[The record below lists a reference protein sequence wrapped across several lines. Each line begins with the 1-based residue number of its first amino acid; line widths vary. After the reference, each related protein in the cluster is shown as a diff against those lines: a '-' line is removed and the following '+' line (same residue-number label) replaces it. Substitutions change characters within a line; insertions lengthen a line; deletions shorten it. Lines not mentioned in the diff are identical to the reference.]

1 MRVVVNH
8 LLASGRKTGVG
19 HYTAELLRCLSA
31 RPADLGVEVFPRP
44 WMRKLRKTW
53 GRFRSAM
60 AHRSNSRGRGQGGF
74 SPLCNKALSYFRSLG
89 QSWMARHFQAQCR
102 FRQYD
107 LYHETNYI
115 PLPCDIPTVTTIY
128 DLSVQLHP
136 EWHPADRVRFY
147 EREFPKGLAQC
158 RHVLAISETCR
169 QEVIR
174 VLQVPSHR
182 VTRTYL
188 GIRSSLQPQSE
199 NVSRPVLNQLGLP
212 EQYLLYI
219 GTIEPRKNILRLLQG
234 YCSLPAT
241 LRNQCP
247 LVLAGGWG
255 WNSEPVAEFY
265 YREARHR
272 GVRLIGYVRERYLA
286 ALYNGARAL
295 VYPSHYEGFGLPPLE
310 MMACGGAVLASTAKA
325 LVEILGGQAHL
336 IEPEDIDGWREALIR
351 IIEDDDWRQSLR
363 KGAVEVASP
372 YTWER
377 CAAETLQV
385 YRLVIA
391 EDNRQPS
398 WPLRAAS

>member
-19 HYTAELLRCLSA
+19 HYTAELLRCLNA
-31 RPADLGVEVFPRP
+31 RPAEVEVEVFPRP
-44 WMRKLRKTW
+44 WMQKLRKTW

-60 AHRSNSRGRGQGGF
+60 ARRSNGGGHGKSSP
-74 SPLCNKALSYFRSLG
+74 SPLRNKALAYLRSLG
-89 QSWMARHFQAQCR
+89 QAWMARHFQSQCR
-102 FRQYD
+102 SGGYD

-128 DLSVQLHP
+128 DLSVLLHP

-147 EREFPKGLAQC
+147 EQQFPKGLAQC
-158 RHVLAISETCR
+158 RHVLAISEACR
-169 QEVIR
+169 QEVIH
-174 VLQVPSHR
+174 VLQVPPNR

-188 GIRSSLQPQSE
+188 GIRPSFQPLSE
-199 NVSRPVLNQLGLP
+199 ETVRPILNRLGLP
-212 EQYLLYI
+212 DQYLLYI
-219 GTIEPRKNILRLLQG
+219 GTIEPRKNILRLLQA
-234 YCSLPAT
+234 YCALPST
-241 LRNQCP
+241 LRNRCP

-272 GVRLIGYVRERYLA
+272 GVRLIGYVRERHLA

-310 MMACGGAVLASTAKA
+310 MMACGGAVLASTAEA
-325 LVEILGGQAHL
+325 LVEIVGRQAHL
-336 IEPEDIDGWREALIR
+336 IDPEDVDGWRDAMFR
-351 IIEDDDWRQSLR
+351 VIEDNDWRQRLR
-363 KGAVEVASP
+363 NGARELAMP

-377 CAAETLQV
+377 CAAETLRV
-385 YRLVIA
+385 YRSVVR
-391 EDNRQPS
+391 EQGRQPL
-398 WPLRAAS
+398 PRLRAAG